1 MLKPLSLKAA
11 PHDLL
16 WVPAS
21 LRRAVPRPLQHGQA
35 QVGGRS
41 CGKGALSGATEWQ
54 APLCTSTQAFLCT
67 TKHTDV
73 TSAKRAGTS
82 SAWVNSG
89 APPPASIPL
98 AGAPA
103 GAWGGSS
110 SRVYE
115 EPAPTFTSDDVRGP
129 SHLLHDVA
137 DPNP

>member
-1 MLKPLSLKAA
+1 MCNFKPM
-11 PHDLL
+11 
-16 WVPAS
+16 
-21 LRRAVPRPLQHGQA
+21 Q
-35 QVGGRS
+35 
-41 CGKGALSGATEWQ
+41 
-54 APLCTSTQAFLCT
+54 
-67 TKHTDV
+67 V
-73 TSAKRAGTS
+73 TSAERAGTS

-129 SHLLHDVA
+129 SL
-137 DPNP
+137 P